1 MLTSPLAWQDPASG
15 QVWVYVV
22 STNDEQPTA
31 GFHAYQILTDAAG
44 ASTLYLNYTIVDA
57 GTSPF
62 MAADVLFVQILGA
75 IRALDPRTG
84 AVLWQSTPAM
94 ATDAGLHWQSPIVV
108 NGRVFAVDNSG
119 GMYAYGL

>member
-1 MLTSPLAWQDPASG
+1 M
-15 QVWVYVV
+15 
-22 STNDEQPTA
+22 
-31 GFHAYQILTDAAG
+31 TDAKG
-44 ASTLYLNYTIVDA
+44 ASTLHLNYTLVDA

-62 MAADVLFVQILGA
+62 VAADVLFVQILGA

-94 ATDAGLHWQSPIVV
+94 AADAGLHWQSPIVV
-108 NGRVFAVDNSG
+108 NGRVFAVDNGG